1 MQSVAHMRW
10 SQARTDARS
19 YMPAFLTSI
28 RLLGI
33 NPYVAVP
40 ARERKAIFQ
49 AAGRERGPIP
59 VRGRIDQTP
68 FVQTFVKYQG
78 EWRLYLNT
86 PVRRAAGKD
95 VGDRVRVEVEFDPV
109 PRREPMP
116 PALRRAL
123 AQEPAAKSAFQALS
137 ASRKKEICRYI
148 NGLKTEPSR
157 ERNVR
162 MVLQHLSGQTSDPVA
177 AFLRPRPRTKT

>member
-1 MQSVAHMRW
+1 
-10 SQARTDARS
+10 
-19 YMPAFLTSI
+19 MPAFVATI

-40 ARERKAIFQ
+40 AAERRALFQ
-49 AAGRERGPIP
+49 AAGRDKGPIP

-95 VGDRVRVEVEFDPV
+95 VGDRVRVEVELDPV
-109 PRREPMP
+109 PRREPVP

-123 AQEPAAKSAFQALS
+123 AQHPAAGTAFKALT

-148 NGLKTEPSR
+148 NALKTEPSR
-157 ERNVR
+157 ERNVQ
-162 MVLQHLSGQTSDPVA
+162 MVLQHLSGDTSAKVG
-177 AFLRPRPRTKT
+177 AFLRPRQRTKA

>member
-1 MQSVAHMRW
+1 
-10 SQARTDARS
+10 
-19 YMPAFLTSI
+19 MPAFLATI

-40 ARERKAIFQ
+40 ARERKALFQ
-49 AAGRERGPIP
+49 AAGRETGPIP

-95 VGDRVRVEVEFDPV
+95 VGDRVRVELELDPV
-109 PRREPMP
+109 RRREPLP

-123 AQEPAAKSAFQALS
+123 AQHPAASSAFKALS
-137 ASRKKEICRYI
+137 ASRRKEICRYI
-148 NGLKTEPSR
+148 NALKTEASR
-157 ERNVR
+157 ERNVH
-162 MVLQHLSGQTSDPVA
+162 MVLQHLSGESSEKVA
-177 AFLRPRPRTKT
+177 AFLRPRQRTKT

>member
-1 MQSVAHMRW
+1 
-10 SQARTDARS
+10 
-19 YMPAFLTSI
+19 MPAFLATI

-40 ARERKAIFQ
+40 ARERKAIFR
-49 AAGRERGPIP
+49 AAGRETGPIP

-68 FVQTFVKYQG
+68 FLQTFVKYQG

-95 VGDRVRVEVEFDPV
+95 VGDRVSVELEFDPV
-109 PRREPMP
+109 ARREPVP

-123 AQEPAAKSAFQALS
+123 ASHPLARAAFKALV

-148 NGLKTEPSR
+148 NGLKTEQSR
-157 ERNVR
+157 ERNVQ
-162 MVLQHLSGQTSDPVA
+162 MVLKHLSGQTTEKVG
-177 AFLRPRPRTKT
+177 AFLRPRPRA

>member
-1 MQSVAHMRW
+1 
-10 SQARTDARS
+10 
-19 YMPAFLTSI
+19 MPAFLATI

-33 NPYVAVP
+33 NPYVSVP
-40 ARERKAIFQ
+40 ARERKALFQ
-49 AAGRERGPIP
+49 AAGRETGPIP

-95 VGDRVRVEVEFDPV
+95 VGDRVRVELEHDPA
-109 PRREPMP
+109 PRREPVP

-123 AQEPAAKSAFQALS
+123 AQQPAASSAFKALS
-137 ASRKKEICRYI
+137 ASRRKEICRYI
-148 NGLKTEPSR
+148 NALKTEASR
-157 ERNVR
+157 ERNVQ
-162 MVLQHLSGQTSDPVA
+162 MVLRHLAGQSSAKVG
-177 AFLRPRPRTKT
+177 AFLRPRQRTKT